1 MMVWLWALALAA
13 EPVLLVPSPG
23 IRGEAYSAVIQAVKA
38 SGREVQVFSWS
49 CSGKADVLRQSLAEH
64 AQGRVVVAHGLG
76 ATLALQ
82 SQPKVH
88 SWVLMAPVLAIPDS
102 ASMKAAIEQLPS
114 GPVSLAAQGQDGGAR
129 DRLLG
134 PGWSEWGTCVAPDL
148 ISQIRSWAENDG
160 VIPGVTEPGAPVWI
174 GVSLL
179 DEVAPP
185 EWVIPVSREGF
196 PRSVTRIGV
205 TSFDAQDRRHI
216 ELLHD
221 PAWLRAVKRVL
232 KTSP

>member
-1 MMVWLWALALAA
+1 MMVWMWALSVAA

-23 IRGEAYSAVIQAVKA
+23 IRAEAYSEVIRTVRA
-38 SGREVQVFSWS
+38 SGHEVQVFSWS
-49 CSGKADVLRQSLAEH
+49 CIGKADVLRQSLAEQ

-82 SQPKVH
+82 SQPEVH

-102 ASMKAAIEQLPS
+102 ASMRAAIEQLPS
-114 GPVSLAAQGQDGGAR
+114 GPVNLAEEGSDGGAR

-148 ISQIRSWAENDG
+148 IAQMLSWADNHG
-160 VIPGVTEPGAPVWI
+160 VIPGVNEPGAPVWI

-179 DEVAPP
+179 DEMAPP
-185 EWVIPVSREGF
+185 ELVIPLSRQGF

-205 TSFDAQDRRHI
+205 TGLDAHDRRHL

-221 PAWLRAVKRVL
+221 PAWLRAVKRAL
-232 KTSP
+232 KTAP